1 VPEAFD
7 VVVIGG
13 GLRGLTAA
21 LCAARSGLRTLVLER
36 WFKLGGAALTEQVT
50 LPGYLH
56 NVRLFLAPSVS
67 DLAGE
72 LDQVSFL
79 TPVAPVLITGGG
91 EDTLRR
97 LGFSAGSPFR
107 VVSGGSGRLVQ
118 ALQKALYAQG
128 GRVLTSRT
136 VRRAIGDAGAV
147 TAVETDAGE
156 RFRCSLVIDSVPER
170 AEFPYFGLHLAL
182 AVLPSLPGDAAG
194 AGYPFCLAADDLVV
208 VAPSAHD
215 PLHAPLGRHAVSVFI
230 PAPAAV
236 DGDPRG
242 WLRRE
247 IRERWSDE
255 ALRRFLAHGGDL
267 HMDDVLWTNAATPFD
282 LAWRFPGL
290 PLAGLTGGRSLTGLR
305 FARTAAELDGRL
317 DELSAL
323 QRG

>member
-56 NVRLFLAPSVS
+56 NVRPFLAPSVPG
-67 DLAGE
+67 LLGE
-72 LDQVSFL
+72 LDQVFFVTPA
-79 TPVAPVLITGGG
+79 TPVVIAGSG
-91 EDTLRR
+91 EDALRR
-97 LGFSAGSPFR
+97 LGLAGDSPFR
-107 VVSGGSGRLVQ
+107 IVSGGSGLLVQ
-118 ALQKALYAQG
+118 ALQKALYSHG
-128 GRVLTSRT
+128 GRVLNSRT
-136 VRRAIGDAGAV
+136 VRRVIGEAGAV

-156 RFRCSLVIDSVPER
+156 RIGCRLVIDTVPER
-170 AEFPYFGLHLAL
+170 TEFPYFGLHLAL
-182 AVLPSLPGDAAG
+182 AALPGDAA
-194 AGYPFCLAADDLVV
+194 YPFCLATDELVV

-215 PLHAPLGRHAVSVFI
+215 PPHAPPGRHAVSVFV
-230 PAPAAV
+230 PAPVAV

-242 WLRRE
+242 WLRRG
-247 IRERWSDE
+247 IREGWTDE
-255 ALRRFLAHGGDL
+255 VLRRFLALGADL
-267 HMDDVLWTNAATPFD
+267 QRDDVLWTSAGTPFD

-290 PLAGLTGGRSLTGLR
+290 PLGELTGGQSLTGLR
-305 FARTAAELDGRL
+305 LARTAAELDGCL
-317 DELSAL
+317 DELPAL